1 MMEAASGARA
11 ESIQEAPAAEFRSR
25 VILALD
31 QFTPDAHAA
40 VEQAVRSFMCGD
52 APATRLPDHEPFHLL
67 RATPDL
73 LVIVRYATGGPAL
86 VEDIVTQATWDYL
99 VHAR

>member
-1 MMEAASGARA
+1 MMEAASGARV
-11 ESIQEAPAAEFRSR
+11 ESIQEVPAVEFRSR

-40 VEQAVRSFMCGD
+40 IDQAVRSFMRGQ
-52 APATRLPDHEPFHLL
+52 APATRLPDNEPFYLL
-67 RATPDL
+67 RAAPDL
-73 LVIVRYATGGPAL
+73 LVIVWYQTGGPVI

-99 VHAR
+99 THAR